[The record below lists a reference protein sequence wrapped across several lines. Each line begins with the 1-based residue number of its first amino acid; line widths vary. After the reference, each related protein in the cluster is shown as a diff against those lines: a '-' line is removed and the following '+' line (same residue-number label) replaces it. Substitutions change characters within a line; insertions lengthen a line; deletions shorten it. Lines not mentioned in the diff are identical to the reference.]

1 MKNKILYSVLVALF
15 LTSCQTEI
23 LDPSPVDILTDD
35 LVFKRASDL
44 PSVRIGLYNAF
55 RSVAEPTVQ
64 AGDFTAD
71 HIQHQGTFT
80 DYQELGTKQITP
92 ANGVVASLWSS
103 VFRSIYMSN
112 FVLERLANVQGI
124 REDESKTL
132 AAEAK
137 FLRGMANFIGAYS
150 FGGVPKVTSTDLAAN
165 KNIARS
171 SRETILASVL
181 EDFQAALADLP
192 ATSATAAYLNK
203 NAARAALARYY
214 LYQKNWVQ
222 AEVLAS
228 QVIAITTYQLV
239 PYEDVVTRDFNKESI
254 FEVGY
259 TLFDY
264 SGNLNNL
271 FVSRREVIPSNQLV
285 QTLTNRDAGMRQVT
299 IRFDAT
305 KQKGSDNGW
314 VLRKYGTRDD
324 SNRNFVIFRLA
335 EMYLIRAEAR
345 ANQNKIAGTT
355 GALND
360 INILRTRAA
369 DGLPSGILKPTTVAS
384 ASQTEALNI
393 IEKERVYELSFE
405 GHRWYDLV
413 RTSRAQAV
421 MSAFSP
427 NWNVKYE
434 IWPLPQSELQR
445 NTALGAQNPGY

>member
-1 MKNKILYSVLVALF
+1 MKNKILYSVLTALF

-23 LDPSPVDILTDD
+23 LDPPPVDILTEDI
-35 LVFKRASDL
+35 VFKRASDL

-55 RSVAEPTVQ
+55 RSIADPAVQ

-103 VFRSIYMSN
+103 VFKSVYMSN
-112 FVLERLANVQGI
+112 FILERLANVQGI
-124 REDESKTL
+124 REDESKL
-132 AAEAK
+132 VAAEAK

-150 FGGVPKVTSTDLAAN
+150 FGGIPKVSTTELATN
-165 KNIARS
+165 KTVVRS
-171 SRETILASVL
+171 SRETILAAVL
-181 EDFQAALADLP
+181 EDFQAALTDLP
-192 ATSATAAYLNK
+192 VTSATPAYLNR

-222 AEVLAS
+222 AEALAT
-228 QVIAITTYQLV
+228 QVIAVTAYQLV

-259 TLFDY
+259 TGADY

-271 FVSRREVIPSNQLV
+271 FVSRREVVPSNQVV
-285 QTLTNRDAGMRQVT
+285 QTLITRDAGMRQVT
-299 IRFDAT
+299 LKFDAT
-305 KQKGSDNGW
+305 KQKGTDNGW
-314 VLRKYGTRDD
+314 VLRKYGTRDE

-345 ANQNKIAGTT
+345 ANQNKITGTT

-369 DGLPSGILKPTTVAS
+369 DGLPATFLKPTIITS
-384 ASQTEALNI
+384 ASQAEMLNI
-393 IEKERVYELSFE
+393 IERERVYELSFE

-413 RTSRAQAV
+413 RTGRAQAV

-445 NTALGAQNPGY
+445 NAALGAQNPGY